1 MGFNKRKPHASLPVG
16 QLLQPAD
23 GFKATASQAEQAE
36 AVAAEARAF
45 IKEHHTNLPSL
56 LLAIQATG
64 TPVVVVTGL
73 QAGAIQLGLL
83 SLGLSIGFIPPDN
96 SDRYERLIKLIE
108 GHCANQLSDT
118 IHWEHGVFLLV
129 PGLLNIHYVA
139 HQLHHW
145 LSCKA
150 GLKGYDWKEQKAFR
164 EFQTRYKGTFT
175 AAVDKRGVGFLKALQ
190 HPLRREIESIA
201 FVKTVTEEILSPAF
215 EGQRHK
221 QTGTAYG

>member
-1 MGFNKRKPHASLPVG
+1 MGLNRKPHASAPLGP
-16 QLLQPAD
+16 LLQPAD
-23 GFKATASQAEQAE
+23 GFKATASQAEQAV

-45 IKEHHTNLPSL
+45 IKAHHAHLPGL

-73 QAGAIQLGLL
+73 QAGAVQLGLM
-83 SLGLSIGFIPPDN
+83 SMGLSVGFIPPDN
-96 SDRYERLIKLIE
+96 TERYDRLIQLVQ
-108 GHCANQLSDT
+108 GHCADQLLDT
-118 IHWEHGVFLLV
+118 TDWQHGMFVLV
-129 PGLLNIHYVA
+129 PGLLTIHYVA

-145 LSCKA
+145 LGCKA
-150 GLKGYDWKEQKAFR
+150 GLTGYDWEQQKAFR

-175 AAVDKRGVGFLKALQ
+175 AAVDKRGPAFLRALQ
-190 HPLRREIESIA
+190 HPLRREIDAIA

-215 EGQRHK
+215 EGQRQK

>member
-1 MGFNKRKPHASLPVG
+1 MGFKRKPNASLPVA

-45 IKEHHTNLPSL
+45 IKAHHGNLPSL

-64 TPVVVVTGL
+64 TPVIVVTGL
-73 QAGAIQLGLL
+73 QAGAVQLGLM
-83 SLGLSIGFIPPDN
+83 SMGLSVGYISPDGD
-96 SDRYERLIKLIE
+96 SERYEKLVKLIQ
-108 GHCANQLSDT
+108 GHCGEQLPDDPD
-118 IHWEHGVFLLV
+118 WDDGVFVLV

-150 GLKGYDWKEQKAFR
+150 GLDGYYWDQQKAFR

-175 AAVDKRGVGFLKALQ
+175 QAVDKRGPDFLRALQ
-190 HPLRREIESIA
+190 HPLRREIDTIA
-201 FVKTVTEEILSPAF
+201 FVKSVTEEILSPAF
-215 EGQRHK
+215 EGQRQK